1 MPSTSN
7 HLSGQ
12 FRRTWAFIGLDWK
25 LPALIGCYNTVRRTS
40 LSRRIRLIR
49 ILPVHTRS
57 FFIRTGVDAGNR
69 GREKLGRE
77 TPAFG
82 RRGLRIRLYFRLRVM
97 IGPRTDRVDYLKT
110 KQYFPAFLYFATNGY
125 GKDAIFN
132 SDSLFLLWIFYRSRS
147 TGLTYVK
154 SAPVFIQI
162 L

>member
-7 HLSGQ
+7 NLSGQ

-57 FFIRTGVDAGNR
+57 FSTRTGVDAVIAGGKNW
-69 GREKLGRE
+69 
-77 TPAFG
+77 AG
-82 RRGLRIRLYFRLRVM
+82 RRGLRIGLNFRLRVM
-97 IGPRTDRVDYLKT
+97 IGPRTDRVYYLKT
-110 KQYFPAFLYFATNGY
+110 KQYYPDFLYFATNGY
-125 GKDAIFN
+125 GKDAVFN
-132 SDSLFLLWIFYRSRS
+132 SDSLFLLWIFYLSRL

-154 SAPVFIQI
+154 SAPVTIPH
-162 L
+162 LLR